1 MQELA
6 QGAFDSVR
14 PIFQNIED
22 NRAIVFSVIEGNNPG
37 RIFVDRPDGPSTAL
51 LRFAGGE
58 IYLGG
63 RADNEALNREI
74 VELML
79 NDLASPP
86 HLLIFSFSDAWKRAL
101 DELLK
106 DRGVTR
112 VIRDT
117 FALSPEQFNAS
128 HSDWRSRV
136 PERYR
141 VQLMD
146 RRLAEGV
153 HELDLLWGSL
163 DNFFSRAFG
172 FCVMHDDEMVSRC
185 CPVALGDRRCETGVE
200 TAEKYRRQGY
210 ATLAACA
217 FIEHCLE
224 QGFMPEWGC
233 FYNVASKSLALKLG
247 FVQKPDVEVHC
258 VRLQE

>member
-1 MQELA
+1 MIRELVKSE
-6 QGAFDSVR
+6 FDSVR
-14 PIFQNIED
+14 PIFDNIED
-22 NRAIVFSVIEGNNPG
+22 NRAVVFAVIEGNNPG
-37 RIFVDRPDGPSTAL
+37 RILVDRPGNPSTAL

-58 IYLGG
+58 VYLGG
-63 RADNEALNREI
+63 RADDEALNREI

-86 HLLIFSFSDAWKRAL
+86 HLLIFSFSEAWKRAL

-117 FALSPEQFNAS
+117 FALSPERFSAS
-128 HSDWRSRV
+128 HGDWRSRV
-136 PERYR
+136 PEGYR

-153 HELDLLWGSL
+153 HGLDLLWGSL

-185 CPVALGDRRCETGVE
+185 CPVSLGDRRFETGVE

-224 QGFMPEWGC
+224 QGLMPE
-233 FYNVASKSLALKLG
+233 
-247 FVQKPDVEVHC
+247 
-258 VRLQE
+258 